1 MQQNRNKKKK
11 TKVAFLI
18 IGCAVVISAVIFVVV
33 RQKRDLTH
41 LSLKVNEV
49 VRSELVDIGFTDIDL
64 VREYGEEMEYGRHT
78 WVAVHRILR
87 VDEKKSIDDIVE
99 RLKAAIA
106 KLDMKIIF
114 SGIHGGQYVIRIG
127 KDSMV
132 MNTVI
137 LRAPAFISRRKAAHR
152 LAIVIDDVS
161 QRRWAR
167 LTDLDIPLTFAILP
181 DRRSFSAAKEL
192 RSLGYEII
200 LHQPMQPESYPE
212 DNPGPGAILTGMK
225 DEEIRMI
232 LTQNLTSV
240 PGAVGINNHMGSR
253 IMKDAKMLEVILKVV
268 RDRGLIFL
276 DSRTCPDSPAGG
288 IARELGVP
296 FLENE
301 VFLDNEDDFDYIR
314 ERLEKA
320 ASIALKHGTC
330 VAIGHVQRKNIALAI
345 SSVIDDFRSR
355 GIEFVYLSDMV
366 DFTTVYSDY

>member
-1 MQQNRNKKKK
+1 VQQNKNNKA
-11 TKVAFLI
+11 KVTFLI
-18 IGCAVVISAVIFVVV
+18 IGCVVVISAVIFVVV

-78 WVAVHRILR
+78 WVAVNRILR
-87 VDEKKSIDDIVE
+87 VDKKKHVDDIVE
-99 RLKAAIA
+99 RLKVAIA
-106 KLDMKIIF
+106 ELDMEIIF

-137 LRAPAFISRRKAAHR
+137 LLSPEFISRRKAAHR
-152 LAIVIDDVS
+152 LAIVIDDIS
-161 QRRWAR
+161 QRRWAG
-167 LTDLDIPLTFAILP
+167 LTDLNIPLTFAILP
-181 DRRSFSAAKEL
+181 NKRSSSAAKEL

-212 DNPGPGAILTGMK
+212 DDPGPGAILIGMK
-225 DEEIRMI
+225 DEEIRMV
-232 LTQNLTSV
+232 LTQNLASA

-253 IMKDAKMLEVILKVV
+253 VMKDARILEVILKVI

-276 DSRTCPDSPAGG
+276 DSRTCPASPAGE
-288 IARELGVP
+288 IARELGIP
-296 FLENE
+296 FAENE
-301 VFLDNEDDFDYIR
+301 AFLDNEDDFDYIR
-314 ERLEKA
+314 EQLEKA

-330 VAIGHVQRKNIALAI
+330 VAIGHVQRKNIVSAI
-345 SSVIDDFRSR
+345 GSVINDFRSR
-355 GIEFVYLSDMV
+355 GIEFVYLSDV
-366 DFTTVYSDY
+366 VNFTSSYSAY